1 MKDFNVAL
9 DLLRHGNDSMMR
21 DMHPDLA
28 PVFDLIEELREKLN
42 LALNEKED
50 LEDEVHRLEEEVA
63 SLKDEVDLYK

>member
-50 LEDEVHRLEEEVA
+50 LEDEVARLEEEVNR
-63 SLKDEVDLYK
+63 LQDELGLYK

>member
-42 LALNEKED
+42 LALNEKEALEAD
-50 LEDEVHRLEEEVA
+50 IAGLEDEVA
-63 SLKDEVDLYK
+63 SLEDEVDLYK